1 MHKIENKYN
10 PKDFEEK
17 IYDNWESKGYFKPSM
32 DKNAKPYCIVMPP
45 PNVTGKLHM
54 GHALDGT
61 LQDLLIRY
69 KRMKGFNTL
78 WLPGTDHAAIST
90 EVKVVEKLKKEGKK
104 KSDLSREEF
113 IEEAWDW
120 TRIYGGEIINQ
131 QKKLGCSCD
140 WSRKRFTMD
149 EGLSNAVYEAF
160 KRLYEKG
167 YIYKGNRMINYCT
180 GCHSS
185 ISDAEIEYIEEGTH
199 LWYIKY
205 PIKDEDGKYLVVATT
220 RPETMLGDTAV
231 AVNPGDKR
239 YKELIGKK
247 CVLPIINKEI
257 PIIGDRFVETEFG
270 TGAVK
275 ITPCHDM
282 NDYQAGLDN
291 NLEMIEV
298 FDENLKMLNLV
309 AEWEGL
315 DIYEARV
322 KIVEKLKDLDAIEKI
337 EDYTHNVAKCDRC
350 HSVIEPRISDQW
362 FVKMGELAK
371 PAIDAVK
378 NGDIKFVPERYSKT
392 FYNWMENIKD
402 WCISRQIWW
411 GHQVPIYYCEE
422 CGEKIV
428 AKEMPS
434 KCTKCNCTELVQDT
448 DTLDTWF
455 SSALWPF
462 STLGWPNENAI
473 DLKTFYP
480 TNTLV
485 TGYDIIQT
493 WVSRMIFSGLEYMGE
508 KPFDNVLIHGIV
520 RDSQGRKM
528 SKSLG
533 NGIDP
538 LEVKEQYSTD
548 ILRYSLVTGISAGN
562 DIRYSPEKLEFA
574 SSFIN
579 KLWNASKFV
588 LNAIDNQNNNNNE
601 NYDNKENQDNNEN
614 YDNKENQDNNENYD
628 NKENQDN
635 KEKFDMSNINEKN
648 ITELDEK
655 EKLYKIINNVKEN
668 VKLVDKI
675 NNIKIEDLQYEDKW
689 ILSKLNSLIKE
700 TEINID
706 NFDFGVYVQKVY
718 DFVWNEF
725 CDWYIEIVKPRLY
738 NEKCQTRTS
747 AEYTLNKVLCE
758 SLKLLHPVIPFV
770 TEEIYLSLYN
780 NDESIMI
787 SKWPEYN
794 EKFNFSN
801 EENQIEKLKEI
812 ITEIRNIRNK
822 MNVHPTKK
830 SKLIFVTNKY
840 KNLLEKCE
848 GFLLKLG
855 FADKLEIFEA
865 KDNIPQNAIA
875 IVQKDLELF
884 IPFEDLVDFAAEKE
898 RLILEK
904 NKLES
909 EVNRARKMLSNPGFV
924 NKAPESKIA
933 EEKEKLS
940 SYEEMLNSVNER
952 LKNM

>member
-78 WLPGTDHAAIST
+78 WLPGTDHSAIST

-104 KSDLSREEF
+104 KSDLSRDEF
-113 IEEAWDW
+113 LEEAWEW
-120 TRIYGGEIINQ
+120 TRIYGGEILNQ

-205 PIKDEDGKYLVVATT
+205 PIKDEDGKYLIVATT

-231 AVNPGDKR
+231 AVNPGDER
-239 YKELIGKK
+239 YKKLIGRK
-247 CVLPIINKEI
+247 CILPIINKEI

-298 FDENLKMLNLV
+298 FDENLKMGNLV

-315 DIYEARV
+315 DIYEARK

-371 PAIDAVK
+371 PAIEAVK
-378 NGDIKFVPERYSKT
+378 NGDVKFVPERYSKT
-392 FYNWMENIKD
+392 FFNWMENIKD

-434 KCTKCNCTELVQDT
+434 KCTKCNCTEFVQDT

-462 STLGWPNENAI
+462 STLGWPNENAM

-579 KLWNASKFV
+579 KLWNASRFV
-588 LNAIDNQNNNNNE
+588 LNAIEPEMEKSNNNQTE
-601 NYDNKENQDNNEN
+601 NGN
-614 YDNKENQDNNENYD
+614 
-628 NKENQDN
+628 
-635 KEKFDMSNINEKN
+635 
-648 ITELDEK
+648 TE
-655 EKLYKIINNVKEN
+655 IINKSNRFN
-668 VKLVDKI
+668 KI
-675 NNIKIEDLQYEDKW
+675 EIEDLQYEDKW

-700 TEINID
+700 TEVNID

-738 NEKCQTRTS
+738 NENCQTRSS
-747 AEYTLNKVLCE
+747 AEYTLNKVLTE

-770 TEEIYLSLYN
+770 TEEIYLGLYN

-794 EKFNFSN
+794 EKFEFLD
-801 EENQIEKLKEI
+801 EENQIEKLKDI
-812 ITEIRNIRNK
+812 ITEIRNIRTK

-830 SKLIFVTNKY
+830 SKLIFVTKKY
-840 KNLLEKCE
+840 KDILEKCE

-855 FADKLEIFEA
+855 FSDRLEIIDT
-865 KDNIPQNAIA
+865 KDNVPQNSIS

-884 IPFEDLVDFAAEKE
+884 IPFEDLVDLAAEKE

-909 EVNRARKMLSNPGFV
+909 EVDRAKKMLSNPGFV